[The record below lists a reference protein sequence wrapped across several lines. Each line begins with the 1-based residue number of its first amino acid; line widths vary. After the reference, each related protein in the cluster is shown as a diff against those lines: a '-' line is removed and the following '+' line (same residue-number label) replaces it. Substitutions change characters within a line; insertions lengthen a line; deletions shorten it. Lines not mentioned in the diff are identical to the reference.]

1 MRALNSSTMS
11 RGIFIGMLAV
21 AITLI
26 LSSVDEV
33 ENQVY
38 FGDYYGG
45 DPSSSILHKK
55 KRKIATPD
63 VGVAIKGPVS
73 GTD

>member
-1 MRALNSSTMS
+1 MS

-38 FGDYYGG
+38 FGDY
-45 DPSSSILHKK
+45 
-55 KRKIATPD
+55 
-63 VGVAIKGPVS
+63 
-73 GTD
+73 